1 MYLTLIF
8 TGIILSYSTVL
19 SHPLTSDDYELRD
32 ELNNPT
38 APRPLAQFFKKIF
51 SALRPKYSRATT
63 ESPLPLT
70 TRIPRPSAYLS
81 ALETHEIPNFVDFST
96 YLLDSFAG
104 NNSAIKFSYLNS
116 NVSTLKAGDYSVIS
130 FLVPHAMMARNNT
143 TSTSPSGGLLN
154 SFLNFF
160 RFPWRRDPSLPP
172 PPGSDTVY
180 QQFPQFL
187 EYFAQR
193 VQAYFSIY
201 KFADES
207 RLNNTIVFT
216 AIEEGHQNDEPDAE
230 TTTQNDELETT
241 EEESTEDAAV
251 TTTELYEDTSH

>member
-1 MYLTLIF
+1 MRMHLTLIF
-8 TGIILSYSTVL
+8 TAIIVSYSTVL
-19 SHPLTSDDYELRD
+19 SHPLTSDEYELRD

-63 ESPLPLT
+63 ELPQI
-70 TRIPRPSAYLS
+70 TRRPRPSQS
-81 ALETHEIPNFVDFST
+81 VLEVHEIPNFVDFST

-104 NNSAIKFSYLNS
+104 NNSAIKFSYLNPNTS
-116 NVSTLKAGDYSVIS
+116 SLRGGDYSVIS
-130 FLVPHAMMARNNT
+130 FLVPHAMMARNATNN
-143 TSTSPSGGLLN
+143 PSGGLLN
-154 SFLNFF
+154 NFLNFF
-160 RFPWRRDPSLPP
+160 RFPWRREQTPP
-172 PPGSDTVY
+172 KPGSDTVY

-207 RLNNTIVFT
+207 RFNNTIVFA
-216 AIEEGHQNDEPDAE
+216 AIEESHQNDELDAE
-230 TTTQNDELETT
+230 TTTQSDELETT
-241 EEESTEDAAV
+241 EEESTEEAAV
-251 TTTELYEDTSH
+251 TTTELYEDTPH

>member
-1 MYLTLIF
+1 MHLTLIF
-8 TGIILSYSTVL
+8 AAIIVSYSTVL
-19 SHPLTSDDYELRD
+19 SHPLTISDEYELRD

-51 SALRPKYSRATT
+51 SALRPKYSKVTT
-63 ESPLPLT
+63 DSPQT
-70 TRIPRPSAYLS
+70 TRISRPSPYLS
-81 ALETHEIPNFVDFST
+81 QSAIEVHEIPNFVDFST

-104 NNSAIKFSYLNS
+104 NNSAIKFSYLNP
-116 NVSTLKAGDYSVIS
+116 NVSSLRGGDYSVIS
-130 FLVPHAMMARNNT
+130 FLVPHAMMGRNNT
-143 TSTSPSGGLLN
+143 TTNPSGGLLN
-154 SFLNFF
+154 NFLNFF
-160 RFPWRRDPSLPP
+160 RFPWRRDQLPP

-207 RLNNTIVFT
+207 RFNNTIVFA
-216 AIEEGHQNDEPDAE
+216 AIEEVHQNDELEAE
-230 TTTQNDELETT
+230 TSTQNDELETT
-241 EEESTEDAAV
+241 EEESTEEAAM
-251 TTTELYEDTSH
+251 TTTELYEDTSQ